1 MKMIMKKVVLLAFL
15 GLFLSMSSYAQHSSR
30 YRSNYRRGQNYNAN
44 RYNFN
49 HYTESGLG
57 VYYGL
62 RLGLSV
68 ATVNSDNSSLDYSDA
83 TTGLNLGFVA
93 GMQLSYSV
101 PLFLESGLY
110 YTEKG
115 GKGTSSSYSQKFTC
129 NLHYLEVPIVVKY
142 QYFVNNDFAIQPF
155 AGGYLACGVGGK
167 IKNYQAREAFNS
179 FSDDTF
185 QRFDGGLRIGCG
197 ISFQSLYMDMG
208 YDFGLADIG
217 HGDFDSTHTG
227 SFMVNIGVNF

>member
-1 MKMIMKKVVLLAFL
+1 MKKVVLLTLL
-15 GLFLSMSSYAQHSSR
+15 GVFLSMSSYAQYNNRNRNRSS
-30 YRSNYRRGQNYNAN
+30 YRRSQNYNAN
-44 RYNFN
+44 RYNLN

-68 ATVNSDNSSLDYSDA
+68 ASVSSDNNNLDYSDGI
-83 TTGLNLGFVA
+83 TGLNVGFVA

-101 PLFLESGLY
+101 PLFLEGGLY

-115 GKGTSSSYSQKFTC
+115 GKGIYNSQKFTC
-129 NLHYLEVPIVVKY
+129 NLNYLEVPIVVKY
-142 QYFVNNDFAIQPF
+142 QYFLNNDIAIQPF
-155 AGGYLACGVGGK
+155 AGGFLACGVGGK
-167 IKNYQAREAFNS
+167 IKDYGIRASQNS
-179 FSDDTF
+179 FSDDNF

-197 ISFQSLYMDMG
+197 ISFQSIYLDMN

-227 SFMVNIGVNF
+227 AFMVNLGVNF